1 MLQHEIES
9 LQQELIEI
17 KKTNKDLLVYKQ
29 QLDAILNNAPVE
41 VYLKDREG
49 RYLRINKEFEKIF
62 GVKSEELIGCLP
74 CDVHDSELAV
84 STRNHDLL
92 VLRSGVAER
101 REETASLVGD
111 DQMHTLLTIKFPVFN
126 DDGEVDGLGAIVTD
140 ITEQKQMEET
150 LRRAQKMDA
159 IGQLTGG
166 IAHDFN
172 NILCIVMGNLELMES
187 HIEKDG
193 IAFTRLK
200 TAYKSASRGAA
211 LIRKLLSFSST
222 RGEMTKL
229 VSLNTFLSGMEALI
243 TQSLTVSIETK
254 MLLENNLWTVEIDP
268 GELEDAILNLSLNA
282 RDAMPDGGQMTIQ
295 TANVII
301 NPIDIW
307 RDSQLSVGN
316 FVMLSVCDNGA
327 GMTSDVQKKAT
338 EPFFTTKA
346 TDQGTGLGLS
356 MVHSFV
362 YRSGGHM
369 RIKSEPGKGTEI
381 EILLPQS
388 NEETQKET
396 LINQPV
402 SLHYGDETILVVDDE
417 QALADIAVSYLQNLG
432 YKTFI
437 AHDSNQALRVLN
449 ANPSIDLM
457 FTDVIMPGEMDGYE
471 LAVKAKQTFPVLK
484 VLITSGFTKTHDDF
498 SDGEVSSTSKQLL
511 NLLRK
516 PYDKLSLSSA
526 IRAVLDTHDNSQLN

>member
-1 MLQHEIES
+1 
-9 LQQELIEI
+9 
-17 KKTNKDLLVYKQ
+17 
-29 QLDAILNNAPVE
+29 
-41 VYLKDREG
+41 
-49 RYLRINKEFEKIF
+49 
-62 GVKSEELIGCLP
+62 
-74 CDVHDSELAV
+74 
-84 STRNHDLL
+84 
-92 VLRSGVAER
+92 
-101 REETASLVGD
+101 
-111 DQMHTLLTIKFPVFN
+111 
-126 DDGEVDGLGAIVTD
+126 
-140 ITEQKQMEET
+140 
-150 LRRAQKMDA
+150 
-159 IGQLTGG
+159 
-166 IAHDFN
+166 
-172 NILCIVMGNLELMES
+172 
-187 HIEKDG
+187 
-193 IAFTRLK
+193 
-200 TAYKSASRGAA
+200 
-211 LIRKLLSFSST
+211 
-222 RGEMTKL
+222 
-229 VSLNTFLSGMEALI
+229 
-243 TQSLTVSIETK
+243 
-254 MLLENNLWTVEIDP
+254 
-268 GELEDAILNLSLNA
+268 
-282 RDAMPDGGQMTIQ
+282 
-295 TANVII
+295 
-301 NPIDIW
+301 
-307 RDSQLSVGN
+307 
-316 FVMLSVCDNGA
+316 
-327 GMTSDVQKKAT
+327 
-338 EPFFTTKA
+338 
-346 TDQGTGLGLS
+346 
-356 MVHSFV
+356 
-362 YRSGGHM
+362 M